1 LFYLRLLVRY
11 WADVRAKSSLN
22 TSAAA
27 SPTVSGN
34 GKMTLKN
41 FISRLNWRQI
51 LLHLIAIWF
60 FIYAFETFA
69 YLTNT
74 KFIELF
80 RHSDQQITRTTLEEN
95 GISSSNI
102 TDLLFTVTA
111 AGLSGMVVGF
121 IISLIISIRQH
132 WFWVNSLIALLLFLI
147 PVNLGFLSRQ
157 SLTKIFWVPGQIFSD
172 TTIEFLANGI
182 ILLVIGLIIFFWKR
196 PKRFIENNN
205 LVTP

>member
-1 LFYLRLLVRY
+1 
-11 WADVRAKSSLN
+11 
-22 TSAAA
+22 
-27 SPTVSGN
+27 
-34 GKMTLKN
+34 MTLQN

-60 FIYAFETFA
+60 LIYAFETFA
-69 YLTNT
+69 YLTDT
-74 KFIELF
+74 KLIVLF

-121 IISLIISIRQH
+121 IISLVISIRQH
-132 WFWVNSLIALLLFLI
+132 WFWVNSLIALLLFCI
-147 PVNLGFLSRQ
+147 PVNLGFLSRK
-157 SLTKIFWVPGQIFSD
+157 SLTKIFWIPGQLFSD
-172 TTIEFLANGI
+172 TTVEFLANGI
-182 ILLVIGLIIFFWKR
+182 ILLAIGLIIFFWKR

-205 LVTP
+205 LVAP

>member
-1 LFYLRLLVRY
+1 
-11 WADVRAKSSLN
+11 
-22 TSAAA
+22 
-27 SPTVSGN
+27 
-34 GKMTLKN
+34 MTLQN

-69 YLTNT
+69 YLTDT
-74 KFIELF
+74 KLIELS

-102 TDLLFTVTA
+102 PDLLFTVTA
-111 AGLSGMVVGF
+111 AGLGGMVVGF

-132 WFWVNSLIALLLFLI
+132 WFWLNSLIAFLLFFI
-147 PVNLGFLSRQ
+147 PVNLGFLSRK
-157 SLTKIFWVPGQIFSD
+157 SLTKIFWIPGQIFSD
-172 TTIEFLANGI
+172 TTIEFLVNGI
-182 ILLVIGLIIFFWKR
+182 ILLIIGLLIFFWR
-196 PKRFIENNN
+196 LPNRFIEKNN